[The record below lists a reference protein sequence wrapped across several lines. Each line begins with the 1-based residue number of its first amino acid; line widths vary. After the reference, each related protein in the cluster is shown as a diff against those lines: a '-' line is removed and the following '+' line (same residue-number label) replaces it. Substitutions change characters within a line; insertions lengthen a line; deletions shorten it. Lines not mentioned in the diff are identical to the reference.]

1 MEQRTAPKTPLKTY
15 HSYDYLYSSIS
26 LEIEWFENAS
36 QCGRLVVNYPEK
48 YIIQCKHTYTRLH
61 GVTMELRYYICFNH

>member
-15 HSYDYLYSSIS
+15 HSYDYLYSSIF
-26 LEIEWFENAS
+26 LEIEWFENAP

-48 YIIQCKHTYTRLH
+48 YII
-61 GVTMELRYYICFNH
+61 